1 MYRVGVIG
9 DNGELVLYIT
19 GAAVSKLKLGM
30 YPFLVMCAIMNGNV
44 AVTDDVIVI
53 YDVTANI
60 T

>member
-9 DNGELVLYIT
+9 DNGELVLYT
-19 GAAVSKLKLGM
+19 GVAVSKLKLGM

>member
-19 GAAVSKLKLGM
+19 GAAVSKLKQGM
-30 YPFLVMCAIMNGNV
+30 YSFLVMCAIMNGNV